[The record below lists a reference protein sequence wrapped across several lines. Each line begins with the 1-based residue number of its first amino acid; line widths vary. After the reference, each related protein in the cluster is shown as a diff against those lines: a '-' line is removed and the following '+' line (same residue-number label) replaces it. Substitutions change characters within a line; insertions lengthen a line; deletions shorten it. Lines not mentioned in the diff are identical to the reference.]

1 LLPSQLATN
10 GHQQKPQAVTG
21 ACLAISANSF
31 SHVQGFDSSFINGQ
45 EDTDLSFRLQLAHT
59 APQLVCRSQVTH
71 AEARTP
77 GRHKANRT
85 NRQLFRQRWPD
96 TVSNRITLKKRQG
109 NMNHTDNLTPLQLG
123 NKALREGQLID
134 AIHWYET
141 AVVRNRKL
149 GRIVGNN
156 LDWAYRLLDDKTSAH
171 RAKRRLTIESNLK
184 PIQQLEAGT
193 SINQWISLGED
204 PFFEL
209 KAPAVVGEGPHWYK
223 FRFVI
228 QSTSSDNVAKIYFD
242 LGNDYAEENTL
253 SVPYTNN
260 QAITRILRLPSP
272 PTRLRFDP
280 IETPGAFEIKA
291 LAFDAI
297 GAEQATKHML
307 CRLLAAQEGR
317 RLNPEQLS
325 QHLQQAARA
334 AQQPWPDHVYQQYQA
349 SLLHT
354 PQTQR
359 YRRWIEK
366 VEKPSLPDDATLCQ
380 TIQAMSHAP
389 LISLIMPTYNTNAH
403 HLQACIDSVL
413 AQKYPN
419 WELCIADDAST
430 QPHMRALLE
439 HYEANDSRIK
449 VAFRKE
455 NGHISR
461 ASNTALELAS
471 GDFVALLDH
480 DDTLPPHALYFVAQ
494 AIAANPDARIIYSDE
509 DKIDEQG
516 QRFSPHFKSD
526 WNPDL
531 FYSQNYVCHLGVYRR
546 ELLETIGGFRAG
558 VEGSQDQDLLLRCLP
573 HVSHQHITHIPRVL
587 YHWRISEGSTAQSA
601 SAKSYTT
608 QAGIKALQDHL
619 REQGQNAV
627 TVEAGLLPN
636 TYRLRWPIP
645 TPAPMVSLIIPTRDK
660 KAVVELAVRSI
671 LDKTSYPNYEILLID
686 NGSQEPDALQWLEDI
701 QQDPRARVLRYDY
714 PFNYSAIN
722 NFGAQFAQGEVL
734 GLVNNDVEVISP
746 DWMTELTSH
755 ALRPDIGCVGAKLY
769 YPNDTVQH
777 AGIVMGVL
785 TLAGHS
791 HRHSSRKSPGYFG
804 RLVTTQNLPAV
815 TGACLF
821 VRKHVYEEVGGLN
834 EMQLKIAFNDV
845 DFCLRVQEHGL
856 RNLWTPFAELYHHES
871 ISRGAEDTPEK
882 QARFQQEVQYMQTRW
897 ASDIARSRYYSPNLT
912 RQREDFSIQE
922 S

>member
-1 LLPSQLATN
+1 M
-10 GHQQKPQAVTG
+10 
-21 ACLAISANSF
+21 
-31 SHVQGFDSSFINGQ
+31 
-45 EDTDLSFRLQLAHT
+45 DTLY
-59 APQLVCRSQVTH
+59 AP
-71 AEARTP
+71 
-77 GRHKANRT
+77 
-85 NRQLFRQRWPD
+85 
-96 TVSNRITLKKRQG
+96 
-109 NMNHTDNLTPLQLG
+109 TPLQLG
-123 NKALREGQLID
+123 NKALREGQIID
-134 AIHWYET
+134 AIHWYES
-141 AVVRNRKL
+141 ALARERKL
-149 GRIVGNN
+149 SRVVGFN
-156 LDWAYRLLDDKTSAH
+156 LACAYKKLDDKNSVH
-171 RAKRRLTIESNLK
+171 RLKRRLTIESNLK
-184 PIQQLEAGT
+184 PLHQLKPAT
-193 SINQWISLGED
+193 LLNQWVSMGDD
-204 PFFEL
+204 PHFEL
-209 KAPAVVGEGPHWYK
+209 KAPVAENPDVCWYK

-228 QSTSSDNVAKIYFD
+228 QTPYAHNTAKIYYD
-242 LGNDYAEENTL
+242 LGQDYLEENSLTVGYA
-253 SVPYTNN
+253 SN
-260 QAITRILRLPSP
+260 QAITRILRLPSAP
-272 PTRLRFDP
+272 KRLRFDP
-280 IETPGAFEIKA
+280 IEATGTFEIKA
-291 LAFDAI
+291 LAFDPI
-297 GAEQATKHML
+297 SPDQAEKHML
-307 CRLLAAQEGR
+307 CKVLARQESQKTPHENLITQLKQSAHAANTDWHSHLFNQYLAAQR
-317 RLNPEQLS
+317 TQPDT
-325 QHLQQAARA
+325 AR
-334 AQQPWPDHVYQQYQA
+334 YQK
-349 SLLHT
+349 
-354 PQTQR
+354 
-359 YRRWIEK
+359 WIEK
-366 VEKPSLPDDATLCQ
+366 IEKPSLPDDAALTQ

-439 HYEANDSRIK
+439 HYEASDSRIK

-701 QQDPRARVLRYDY
+701 QQDPRVRVLRYDY

-746 DWMTELTSH
+746 DWMTELTSQ

-785 TLAGHS
+785 TMAGHS

-912 RQREDFSIQE
+912 RLREDFSIQE